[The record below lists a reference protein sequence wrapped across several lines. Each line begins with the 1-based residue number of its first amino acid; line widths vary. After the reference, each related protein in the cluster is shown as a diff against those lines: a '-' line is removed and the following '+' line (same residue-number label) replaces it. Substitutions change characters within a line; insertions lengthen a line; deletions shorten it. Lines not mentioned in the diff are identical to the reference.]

1 MRIPSPFPRERL
13 KRPRIALRRDLGF
26 RLLALYTAFVL
37 PLIGMVLYFD
47 HLATQRLRADVEAA
61 DLALANAIAQETNL
75 SLGSF
80 RGVVKNLGQQD
91 DVLHANTA
99 GMRTLFSALT
109 FSRNEVALVYRLN
122 SQGIMLY
129 HYPEAQVLYRTVGID
144 FSFRDYFKKARETHL
159 PFFSHGRISP
169 TTGEGVITAVMP
181 LWNSQNE
188 FIGIVGINIRLS
200 YLSSALQKIAQAR
213 QPDEHFVAFIVDDIG
228 QIIAT
233 SEIST
238 EQDTDEENPLLEN
251 IRDYSPELLQM
262 MQAQQEG
269 SVLVGEGENAILY
282 SYAPMSAVPL
292 GVVVGRSAKSAF
304 LTVNTFRHATHL
316 ALIVVM
322 AAGILF
328 WLALSLQ
335 VLRPLEELASYSRTI
350 GQEGPHTPHQQASL
364 TRLRQRHDQVG
375 HLVRTLLRMEADI
388 AARMQELHTLLQTST
403 AVASTLDSRTVLAR
417 ILAQV
422 ERLLGAEKCAII
434 AWDEQRQAFIARAS
448 RGLSQHYAERLV
460 IGRDEFNSLT
470 LRALKAN
477 QPLQISD
484 TETDPTAIAIRPRA
498 RAEGYR
504 AILAVPLPTQHTPPA
519 ALVVYYPKPHTFT
532 QREIDLLTSFANH
545 AAMAIENAALFER
558 SDARLQE
565 QTRRLEALIQ
575 SMSDAILLEDHEGRV
590 LYANRRMAHLAD
602 LAPEDLTG
610 VEVSRVLKRILQ
622 SAPNPTAAQAA
633 LERAAEQGSAEISLR
648 RSGRATSWLVQ
659 IFSVTDAQNVPIGRG
674 QIWKDITTDREVDRM
689 KASLMATVS
698 HELRTPLAAIKGYVS
713 TLLADDVAWD
723 PSTQREFLQT
733 ISEETDRLSALVSDL
748 LDLSR
753 IEGGSLKVR
762 TEVIDLA
769 ELIAEAAQNA
779 HPAPGDRLEVHLP
792 DDLPP
797 IFADPRHI
805 KVVLRNLIENA
816 VKYGGENT
824 PVRVSASATPDHVI
838 VRVEDEGPGIPP
850 EHIPHIFESFYRVEG
865 GLTRQASGAGL
876 GLAICR
882 GFVEAHGGKIWVE
895 PLAKGTCV
903 AFSLPLK
910 PPTDDDTTPL

>member
-1 MRIPSPFPRERL
+1 MRTPLLSKIRL
-13 KRPRIALRRDLGF
+13 KRPRIALRRDLGI
-26 RLLALYTAFVL
+26 RLLALYAAFVL
-37 PLIGMVLYFD
+37 PLVGMVLYFD
-47 HLATQRLRADVEAA
+47 HLAAQRLRADAEAA
-61 DLALANAIAQETNL
+61 NLALANAIAQETNL

-91 DVLHANTA
+91 DVLHANPA
-99 GMRTLFSALT
+99 GMRSLFSALT

-129 HYPEAQVLYRTVGID
+129 HYPEANVHHRTVGVN

-159 PFFSHGRISP
+159 PFFSHGRVSP

-181 LWNSQNE
+181 LWNANDE

-200 YLSSALQKIAQAR
+200 YLSTALQKIAQGR
-213 QPDEHFVAFIVDDIG
+213 QSDERFVAFVVDDVG
-228 QIIAT
+228 SIIAT
-233 SEIST
+233 SQPIDP
-238 EQDTDEENPLLEN
+238 QAPRDQNPLLKN
-251 IRDYSPELLQM
+251 IATYSLELQRLH
-262 MQAQQEG
+262 QAQREG
-269 SVLVGEGENAILY
+269 NVLAGEGENAMLY
-282 SYAPMSAVPL
+282 SYAPMSAAPL
-292 GVVVGRSAKSAF
+292 GVVVGRSAQSAF
-304 LTVNTFRHATHL
+304 LTVNTFRHTMHL
-316 ALIVVM
+316 ALIVVA

-364 TRLRQRHDQVG
+364 ARLKQRPDQVG

-388 AARMQELHTLLQTST
+388 AARMQELHTLLQTSA

-422 ERLLGAEKCAII
+422 ERLLGVEKCAII

-448 RGLSQHYAERLV
+448 RGLSRHYAEHLV

-477 QPLQISD
+477 KPLQISD

-504 AILAVPLPTQHTPPA
+504 AVLAVPLPSQHTPPA
-519 ALVVYYPKPHTFT
+519 ALVVYYPQPHTFT

-575 SMSDAILLEDHEGRV
+575 SMNDAILLEDHTGRV
-590 LYANRRMAHLAD
+590 LYANRRMAQLAD
-602 LAPEDLTG
+602 LSPEDLTG
-610 VEVSRVLKRILQ
+610 VEAARVLQRILQ
-622 SAPNPTAAQAA
+622 HAPNPTAAQAA
-633 LERAAEQGSAEISLR
+633 VARAAEQGAAEIHLR
-648 RSGRATSWLVQ
+648 RHGRNVSWLVQ

-713 TLLADDVAWD
+713 TLLAEDVDWD
-723 PSTQREFLQT
+723 PASQREFLQT
-733 ISEETDRLSALVSDL
+733 ISEEADRLNALVSDL

-762 TEVIDLA
+762 REIIDLA
-769 ELIAEAAQNA
+769 ELITEAAQSA
-779 HPAPGDRLEVHLP
+779 HPKPGDRLETHVP
-792 DDLPP
+792 ADLPP

-816 VKYGGENT
+816 VKYGGEDS
-824 PVRVSASATPDHVI
+824 PVRVSVTAEPEQIV

-850 EHIPHIFESFYRVEG
+850 EHVPHVFESFYRVEG

-895 PLAKGTCV
+895 PRAKGACV
-903 AFSLPLK
+903 AFSLPRIALDENF
-910 PPTDDDTTPL
+910 TSR